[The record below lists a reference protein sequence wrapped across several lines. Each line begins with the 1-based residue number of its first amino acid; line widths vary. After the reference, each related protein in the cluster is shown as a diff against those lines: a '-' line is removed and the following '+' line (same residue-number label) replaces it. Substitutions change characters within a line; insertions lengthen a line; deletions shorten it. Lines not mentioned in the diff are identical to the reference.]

1 MTRILI
7 IEDHAIVRVGII
19 RLLHD
24 LLSEPLSV
32 DEAASG
38 AEALE
43 LIGTAQY
50 DLALLDLSLPGR
62 NGLDLLKQ
70 LRRLE
75 PRLPVLV
82 LSAYPDE
89 QYAVRAL
96 RGGAAGYLNKGSA
109 PEELKTAAEKAL
121 LGGRYITPVQAEL
134 LAEALVDEPLGGAPL
149 HRTLTDREC
158 HFLTLLSS
166 GRSMNEIA
174 DELSLSVKTISSLR
188 SRVLEKLQLRTTA
201 DLISYWLTQYADL

>member
-24 LLSEPLSV
+24 LLALPLSV

-43 LIGTAQY
+43 AIGAAHY

-75 PRLPVLV
+75 PRLPVVV

-109 PEELKTAAEKAL
+109 PEELKNAAEKAL
-121 LGGRYITPVQAEL
+121 QGGRYITPVQAEL
-134 LAEALVDEPLGGAPL
+134 LAEALVDEPLGAPL

-166 GRSMNEIA
+166 GRSMHEIA
-174 DELSLSVKTISSLR
+174 DELALSVKTISSLR
-188 SRVLEKLQLRTTA
+188 GRVLDKLQLRTTA
-201 DLISYWLTQYADL
+201 DLISYWLTQYTDL

>member
-1 MTRILI
+1 VKRILI

-24 LLSEPLSV
+24 LLTVPFRV

-38 AEALE
+38 AQALE
-43 LIGTAQY
+43 LIATARY

-121 LGGRYITPVQAEL
+121 QGGRYITPVQAEL
-134 LAEALVDEPLGGAPL
+134 LAEALVEEPLDAPL

-166 GRSMNEIA
+166 GRSMSEIA
-174 DELSLSVKTISSLR
+174 DELALSVKTISSLR
-188 SRVLEKLQLRTTA
+188 SRVLDKLQLRTTA
-201 DLISYWLTQYADL
+201 DLISYWLTQHADL